1 MLTIYDKATTS
12 FNNLGIGVLRDFKS
26 DPLITEVLNGLYN
39 LEFEYVTDGWLSEYL
54 IEENIIRANG
64 QPFRIWNVKKNV
76 DKTTITILAKHIFF
90 DSEKTVWLEDVAPT
104 NLPAQMALT
113 WCLNRAKDTSPFQSS
128 GDCTEIASARYV
140 RTNLIDAVY
149 NNDNAILK
157 RFGGEIELNNYN
169 VIFHNRRG
177 TELGLEIRQ
186 KKNLTGADYE
196 LDFSQVATR
205 IMPIGNDGLLLPEK
219 YIDSPIIDNYFSPL
233 YYKYEC
239 NIGINEEEGIT
250 EEIAYQMMRDEV
262 EKLFES
268 GVDKPSVNIK
278 IDFIELSKTLEYMQY
293 SNLETAHLGDSCKIY
308 IPSLKLSLTTRIVK
322 TVYNCLKKRITSLEL
337 GSIKPNIATSR
348 IKDDRAVKNALS
360 IDTDTSVLQKAK
372 EQATSMINHPFA
384 GHLFIDETTGQL
396 YIMDTTDPN
405 TAQKVWKWGLGG
417 LGFSSTGINGP
428 YGIAIT
434 QDGSIVADYITTGQ
448 LNTNLIQGYGQLVTA
463 VSDNTGAI
471 SLLTQSVGELNS
483 KIQDIADITT
493 AAESTFGVVE
503 LTNVNESQPIMI
515 KVHPVNGKNISYLYP
530 RTNLYPSTSL
540 YMTTRTI
547 RFKNTSTNEVF
558 DYELFDDLLYYD
570 DDNYDEFYFDYDS
583 ETVQITKK
591 CEYAADGSV
600 VLKSSPI
607 VETRTFPSPE
617 DFFLTTGNYQVS
629 LLGYTNGYISV
640 RCMASNIYTSQFA
653 TRSEL
658 SQTAS
663 QIRTEVSGNY
673 ATKSEL
679 ATTNTTITQTATS
692 IQSEVSQTYQTKLDA
707 NTNYTTL
714 DSKIDQTATSIT
726 STVAATYETK
736 EDFNTKYTQILQNE
750 SSISSTVSTKV
761 GDDEVISKINQSAE
775 SVLINANKIGIEGL
789 LTAINN
795 DTSTTIDGSKITT
808 GTITANQVSSDII
821 TAANFS
827 AQNISADKI
836 KTGTLTAAAI
846 NLGSGKFKVTT
857 GGVLTAT
864 SGTIGGWTINSG
876 KLGGDNTYLNP
887 NGSCQFYPSG
897 GAIVGWNNAIR
908 LKGPSGIG
916 IYNSHTAY
924 GSSTTISAGI
934 HIMADQG
941 NLNLMQE
948 SSSYGVNIRSY
959 CSPSSRS
966 NAGAR
971 SIKLAAGANISMYA
985 VSGYC
990 YAEGN
995 GVSSGKIKTD
1005 NGSASSRNV
1014 KTNIKEFTDKEYE
1027 DAIDLLR
1034 YIKIYDYDYK
1044 YDLYEDKSQY
1054 GFILDEIE
1062 EKDNKFF
1069 KITKDKA
1076 IVTGNHLDFNL
1087 DNLNDNDKT
1096 IEVKKYNSD
1105 TLDKFLLTCIKKQQ
1119 IEIDRLIKEMEV
1131 LKNG

>member
-1 MLTIYDKATTS
+1 MLTIYDKAATS

-39 LEFEYVTDGWLSEYL
+39 LEFEYLCDGWLSEYL
-54 IEENIIRANG
+54 VEENIIKANG

-76 DKTTITILAKHIFF
+76 NNNTVKILAKHIFF
-90 DSEKTVWLEDVAPT
+90 DAEKSVWLEDVAPT
-104 NLPAQMALT
+104 NLTAQLALT
-113 WCLNRAKDTSPFQSS
+113 WCLNRAKDSSPYQSS
-128 GDCTEIASARYV
+128 GDCTTIASARYV

-169 VIFHNRRG
+169 VIIHNKRG
-177 TELGLEIRQ
+177 NDLGLEIRQ

-205 IMPIGNDGLLLPEK
+205 IMPIGTNGLLLPEK
-219 YIDSPIIDNYFSPL
+219 YIDSEIIDSYFTPL

-239 NIGINEEEGIT
+239 NIGVNEQEGIT
-250 EEIAYQMMRDEV
+250 KEMAYQMMRDEV
-262 EKLFES
+262 AKLYE
-268 GVDKPSVNIK
+268 GGIDKPIVNIK
-278 IDFIELSKTLEYMQY
+278 IDFIELAKTLEYAQY
-293 SNLETAHLGDSCKIY
+293 SSLETAHLGDSCKVY

-322 TVYNCLKKRITSLEL
+322 TVYNCLKKRIVSLEL

-348 IKDDRAVKNALS
+348 IQTDRVLKNAIS
-360 IDTDTSVLQKAK
+360 VDTDTSILQRAK
-372 EQATSMINHPFA
+372 EQATELINHPFA
-384 GHLFIDETTGQL
+384 GYLYIDETNGQL
-396 YIMDTTDPN
+396 YIMDTKDPN

-428 YGIAIT
+428 FGIAIT
-434 QDGSIVADYITTGQ
+434 QDGSIVADFITTGQ
-448 LNTNLIQGYGQLVTA
+448 LNTNLIQGYGQLVTT

-493 AAESTFGVVE
+493 AAESTFAVVE

-515 KVHPVNGKNISYLYP
+515 KVHPVNNKNISYLYP
-530 RTNLYPSTSL
+530 RTNLYPSSTL

-547 RFKNTSTNEVF
+547 RFRNTSTNEVF

-570 DDNYDEFYFDYDS
+570 EDNYDEFYFDYDS

-600 VLKSSPI
+600 VLKSTPI
-607 VETRTFPSPE
+607 VETRSFPSPE

-629 LLGYTNGYISV
+629 ILGYTNGYISI

-663 QIRTEVSGNY
+663 QIRTDVSGSY
-673 ATKSEL
+673 ATKNEL
-679 ATTNTTITQTATS
+679 ATTNTNLTQTAES
-692 IQSEVSQTYQTKLDA
+692 IRSEVSQTYQTKSDA
-707 NTNYTTL
+707 DTDYTTL
-714 DSKIDQTATSIT
+714 DSKINQTATSIT
-726 STVAATYETK
+726 STVSATYETK
-736 EDFNTKYTQILQNE
+736 EDFNTKYTQILQTE
-750 SSISSTVSTKV
+750 SSISSTVATKI
-761 GDDEVISKINQSAE
+761 GDDEIISSINQSAE
-775 SVLINANKIGIEGL
+775 DVTINAGKINMAGVV
-789 LTAINN
+789 TAINN
-795 DTSTTIDGSKITT
+795 GTTTIDGSKITT
-808 GTITANQVSSDII
+808 GTITANQVNSSII
-821 TAANFS
+821 TTSNFS
-827 AQNISADKI
+827 AQNINADKI

-924 GSSTTISAGI
+924 GSSTTISNGI
-934 HIMADQG
+934 HIMADAG

-959 CSPSSRS
+959 CSPSTIS

-971 SIKLAAGANISMYA
+971 SIKLAAASNISMYA

-990 YAEGN
+990 YAQGN

-1014 KTNIKEFTDKEYE
+1014 KTNIKEFTDKEYN
-1027 DAIDLLR
+1027 DAINLLR

-1062 EKDNKFF
+1062 EKDSKFF

-1076 IVTGNHLDFNL
+1076 IVSGNHLDFNL
-1087 DNLNDNDKT
+1087 DNLSDKDKT

-1119 IEIDRLIKEMEV
+1119 VEIDRLIKEMEV